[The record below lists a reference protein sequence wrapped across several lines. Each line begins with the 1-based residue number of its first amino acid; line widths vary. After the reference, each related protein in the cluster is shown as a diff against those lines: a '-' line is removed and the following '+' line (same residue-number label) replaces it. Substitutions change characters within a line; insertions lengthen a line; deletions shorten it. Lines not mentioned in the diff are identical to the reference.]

1 MEKIVDKFCG
11 LTDWLFSTLL
21 DSYQMI
27 DWKMS
32 WKKFVEQVQKEV
44 DEWFEKIKNEQ
55 FEE

>member
-1 MEKIVDKFCG
+1 MEKIIDKFCG

-32 WKKFVEQVQKEV
+32 WKKFIEQAQKEV
-44 DEWFEKIKNEQ
+44 DEWFEKIKKEDI
-55 FEE
+55 